1 MAVIVDKES
10 FDIGK
15 DGRVVLR
22 IQWLADNRSEAIRDI
37 PMVQENLVR
46 TSLSASPWISRDHG
60 KYLVNATYEGL
71 VEEQQ
76 AEEAEQYELSSEYR
90 EAKIETF
97 PDREVLRNDYGA
109 VEEDGRLVFPPTIK
123 TPTSG
128 GSGLGNKKSAEVPN
142 PFYNLTTYP
151 VEYAV
156 ANWTILR
163 KRVPSELERQVGT
176 VIGSLPSGF
185 DYNGNAKSWL
195 VRPLRRRKVGNMWEI
210 NVQYQQVDE
219 FSDVEALLILLQK
232 AKKQNKGVG
241 SGLGS
246 SFGTFRFT
254 SGVT

>member
-22 IQWLADNRSEAIRDI
+22 IQWLADTRSEAIRDI

-46 TSLSASPWISRDHG
+46 TSLSASPWISEDHG
-60 KYLVNATYEGL
+60 KYLCNATYEGL
-71 VEEQQ
+71 VEERPP
-76 AEEAEQYELSSEYR
+76 EESEQYEMTSEYR

-97 PDREVLRNDYGA
+97 PDREVLRTQYGA

-163 KRVPSELERQVGT
+163 KRVPTELERQVGT
-176 VIGSLPSGF
+176 VIGSLPEGF
-185 DYNGNAKSWL
+185 DYNGNATSWL

-210 NVQYQQVDE
+210 AVQYQQVNE

-232 AKKQNKGVG
+232 TKQDGRGTGLRTG
-241 SGLGS
+241 SLRTGS
-246 SFGTFRFT
+246 L
-254 SGVT
+254 

>member
-37 PMVQENLVR
+37 PMVQDNLVR
-46 TSLSASPWISRDHG
+46 TGLSGSPWISQDHG

-97 PDREVLRNDYGA
+97 PDREILRTEYGA
-109 VEEDGRLVFPPTIK
+109 VEEDGRLVFPPTIRQ
-123 TPTSG
+123 PTSG
-128 GSGLGNKKSAEVPN
+128 GSGLGNRKTAEVAN

-163 KRVPSELERQVGT
+163 KRVPAELERQVGT
-176 VIGSLPSGF
+176 VIANLPSGF
-185 DYNGNAKSWL
+185 DYNGKAKSWL

-219 FSDVEALLILLQK
+219 FSDVEALLLLLQK
-232 AKKQNKGVG
+232 SKTDRRG
-241 SGLGS
+241 SGLTTGS
-246 SFGTFRFT
+246 LR
-254 SGVT
+254 

>member
-46 TSLSASPWISRDHG
+46 TGLSASPWISQDHG

-71 VEEQQ
+71 VDNEQ
-76 AEEAEQYELSSEYR
+76 AEEAEQYELTSEYR

-97 PDREVLRNDYGA
+97 PDREILRAEYGA

-128 GSGLGNKKSAEVPN
+128 GSGLGNRKTAEVAN

-163 KRVPSELERQVGT
+163 KRVPAELERQVGT
-176 VIGSLPSGF
+176 VISRLPSGF

-195 VRPLRRRKVGNMWEI
+195 VRPIRRRKVGNMWEI

-232 AKKQNKGVG
+232 SKKGGRG
-241 SGLGS
+241 SGLTTGS
-246 SFGTFRFT
+246 LSTG
-254 SGVT
+254 SL